1 MAVNEGAEKPA
12 QSKVGV
18 YVAIGATLALI
29 IFGLLGPIK
38 AQEPHVQLAA
48 EVLFN
53 IGGFKL
59 TNTMIGSWMSMILL
73 IVFFVIASRRVQM
86 IPGGL
91 QNFVEF
97 LLESLLNFA
106 ELVAGPERARKFFS
120 IAATFFLFV
129 IVSNWLG
136 LLPGFG
142 PIGIYHDDGKGHLV
156 FAPLFRAATT
166 DLNVTLGLALISV
179 ALTQVYGVQA
189 LGFFSYLGRF
199 LNFRRGLIPALVGL
213 LEIVSETAK
222 LISFSF
228 RLFGNIFAGEVLLV
242 VVASL
247 VPLVVVV
254 PFYGLEVIVGFF
266 QAFVFAALTL
276 IFMSIATTS
285 HDDHHEEHAGS

>member
-1 MAVNEGAEKPA
+1 MNEGAEKPA
-12 QSKVGV
+12 RSKVGV
-18 YVAIGATLALI
+18 YVAIGATLALV
-29 IFGLLGPIK
+29 IFGVLGPIK
-38 AQEPHVQLAA
+38 GQEPHVQLAA
-48 EVLFN
+48 EVLFK
-53 IGGFKL
+53 IGGFNL

-97 LLESLLNFA
+97 ILESLLNFA

-120 IAATFFLFV
+120 IAATIFLFV

-142 PIGIYHDDGKGHLV
+142 PIGIYHDDGKGHLI

-166 DLNVTLGLALISV
+166 DLNVTLGLAIISV

-199 LNFRRGLIPALVGL
+199 INFRHGFIPAVVGL

-285 HDDHHEEHAGS
+285 HDEHHEEHAGS